1 MINNDCRCPGCGTCS
16 AVDEVGK
23 LRHKLKGE
31 AAHIKSLEGLLVD
44 ALRERDEARAE
55 ADAVRKQLG
64 LNPIEW

>member
-1 MINNDCRCPGCGTCS
+1 M
-16 AVDEVGK
+16 DEVGK